1 METIADIPAV
11 AGRRRISTNSSPT
24 FVAAV
29 SHWLLGFLLLFSFS
43 STAAAAASPL
53 TKVVITFGSFN
64 ERETALFVAQD
75 QEFFTK
81 HQLDVKPVKV
91 SGPVALAAL
100 AGGDAQFYWGAATGA
115 TLGAVAAGM
124 DAVFV
129 GSLIHK
135 LEGTFVVSPA
145 IKNPT
150 DLRGTTIGIQSIGGG
165 IWMRTMLTLNHWG
178 LDPKRDNI
186 RFRIMGD
193 EAVLAQAIGSRL
205 IDGSYLGYTYAAL
218 LERQGFR
225 ILADLAKLGIP
236 YQNTA
241 LLGQRRFVYSSPD
254 IVERVLRA
262 LAETVSFILESRN
275 KAAVMKSLAKGLRL
289 PRPEDASE
297 GYERIINLYERRIY
311 PNVEGI
317 RSTIGLLGTTNESI
331 RRLKAED
338 LIDDRFV
345 KKLEQEGRF

>member
-1 METIADIPAV
+1 MAAV
-11 AGRRRISTNSSPT
+11 RCLAFGLFLLISINSS
-24 FVAAV
+24 VAE
-29 SHWLLGFLLLFSFS
+29 
-43 STAAAAASPL
+43 AASAPA
-53 TKVVITFGSFN
+53 TVVITFGSFS

-75 QEFFTK
+75 QGFFPK
-81 HQLDVKPVKV
+81 HQLDVKLVRV

-100 AGGDAQFYWGAATGA
+100 AGGDSQFYWGAATGA
-115 TLGAVAAGM
+115 TLGAIAAGL

-129 GSLIHK
+129 ASLIHK

-145 IKNPT
+145 IKSPM
-150 DLRGTTIGIQSIGGG
+150 DLRGMTIGVQSIGGG
-165 IWMRTMLTLNHWG
+165 IWMRTMLALSHWG

-186 RFRIMGD
+186 RFRIIGD
-193 EAVLAQAIGSRL
+193 EAVLAQAIAARM
-205 IDGSYLGYTYAAL
+205 IDGSYLGYTFGSL

-241 LLGQRRFVYSSPD
+241 LLGQRRFIHSSPD
-254 IVERVLRA
+254 LVERVLRA
-262 LAETVSFILESRN
+262 LVEAVGFVLEAAN
-275 KAAVMKSLAKGLRL
+275 KPLVMKSLAKGLRL
-289 PRPEDASE
+289 PRLEDASE
-297 GYERIINLYERRIY
+297 GYERVINLYERRIY

-317 RSTIGLLGTTNESI
+317 RSTIGLLGTTNENI

>member
-1 METIADIPAV
+1 MDTDLIS
-11 AGRRRISTNSSPT
+11 RRRISGISPLT
-24 FVAAV
+24 FMAAV
-29 SHWLLGFLLLFSFS
+29 RYWLLGFFLLFSFNS
-43 STAAAAASPL
+43 SVAEAASAL
-53 TKVVITFGSFN
+53 TKIVITFGSFS

-75 QEFFTK
+75 QELFAK
-81 HQLDVKPVKV
+81 NHLDVKLVKV
-91 SGPVALAAL
+91 SGPVALSAL
-100 AGGDAQFYWGAATGA
+100 ASGDSQFYWGAATGA
-115 TLGAVAAGM
+115 TLGAIAGGL

-129 GSLIHK
+129 ASLIHK

-145 IKNPT
+145 IKSPR
-150 DLRGTTIGIQSIGGG
+150 DLRGMTIGVQSIGGG
-165 IWMRTMLTLNHWG
+165 IWMRTMLALSHWG

-186 RFRIMGD
+186 RFRIIGD
-193 EAVLAQAIGSRL
+193 EAVLAQAIAARM
-205 IDGSYLGYTYAAL
+205 IDGSYLGYTFGAL

-254 IVERVLRA
+254 TVERVLRA
-262 LAETVSFILESRN
+262 FVETVSFILEPTN

-289 PRPEDASE
+289 PRLEDASE
-297 GYERIINLYERRIY
+297 GYERVINLYERRIY

-317 RSTIGLLGTTNESI
+317 RSTIGLLGTTNENI

-338 LIDDRFV
+338 LVDDGFV

>member
-1 METIADIPAV
+1 MGLYNRVRREVDKLKNQLVSLVV
-11 AGRRRISTNSSPT
+11 AFSYIFFLNPST
-24 FVAAV
+24 
-29 SHWLLGFLLLFSFS
+29 L
-43 STAAAAASPL
+43 AAASAAP
-53 TKVVITFGSFN
+53 TRVVITFGSFS

-75 QEFFTK
+75 QGFFAK
-81 HQLDVKPVKV
+81 HHLDVKHVKV
-91 SGPVALAAL
+91 SGPVALSAL
-100 AGGDAQFYWGAATGA
+100 AGGDSQFYWGAATGA
-115 TLGAVAAGM
+115 TLGAIAGGL

-129 GSLIHK
+129 ASLIHK

-145 IKNPT
+145 IKSPM
-150 DLRGTTIGIQSIGGG
+150 DLRGMTIGVQSIGGG
-165 IWMRTMLTLNHWG
+165 IWMRTMLALGHWG

-186 RFRIMGD
+186 RFRIIGD
-193 EAVLAQAIGSRL
+193 EAVLAQAVATQV
-205 IDGSYLGYTYAAL
+205 IDGCYLGYTFASI

-225 ILADLAKLGIP
+225 VLADLAKLGIP

-262 LAETVSFILESRN
+262 FVETVSFILEPTN

-289 PRPEDASE
+289 PRLEDASE
-297 GYERIINLYERRIY
+297 GYERVINLYERRIY

-317 RSTIGLLGTTNESI
+317 RTTIGLLGTTNENI

-338 LIDDRFV
+338 LIDDRFM
-345 KKLEQEGRF
+345 KKLEQEGGF

>member
-1 METIADIPAV
+1 MKNQLVSLVV
-11 AGRRRISTNSSPT
+11 AFSYIFFLSPST
-24 FVAAV
+24 
-29 SHWLLGFLLLFSFS
+29 L
-43 STAAAAASPL
+43 AAASAAP
-53 TKVVITFGSFN
+53 TRVVITFGSFS

-75 QEFFTK
+75 HGLFAK
-81 HQLDVKPVKV
+81 HHLDVKLVRV

-100 AGGDAQFYWGAATGA
+100 AGGDSQFYWGAATGA
-115 TLGAVAAGM
+115 TLGAIAAGL

-129 GSLIHK
+129 ASLIHK
-135 LEGTFVVSPA
+135 LEGTFVVNPA
-145 IKNPT
+145 IKSPM
-150 DLRGTTIGIQSIGGG
+150 DLRGMTVGVQSIGGG
-165 IWMRTMLTLNHWG
+165 IWMRTMLALNHWG

-186 RFRIMGD
+186 RLRIIGD
-193 EAVLAQAIGSRL
+193 EAALGQAITTRM
-205 IDGSYLGYTYAAL
+205 IDGSYQGYTFGAL

-225 ILADLAKLGIP
+225 ILVDLAKLGIP

-262 LAETVSFILESRN
+262 FVETVSFILESTN
-275 KAAVMKSLAKGLRL
+275 KAAVIKSLAKGLRL
-289 PRPEDASE
+289 PRLEDASE
-297 GYERIINLYERRIY
+297 GYDRVINLYERRIY

-317 RSTIGLLGTTNESI
+317 RSTIGLLGTTNENI

-345 KKLEQEGRF
+345 KKLEQEGGF

>member
-1 METIADIPAV
+1 METIADIPVV
-11 AGRRRISTNSSPT
+11 ACRREISSNSLPT
-24 FVAAV
+24 FVAAI
-29 SHWLLGFLLLFSFS
+29 SHVLLGFLFLLSFS
-43 STAAAAASPL
+43 SSAAAAASPL
-53 TKVVITFGSFN
+53 TKVIITFGSFN

-91 SGPVALAAL
+91 SGPVALSAL

-115 TLGAVAAGM
+115 TLGAVAAGL

-135 LEGTFVVSPA
+135 LEGTFVVAPA
-145 IKNPT
+145 IKSPAE
-150 DLRGTTIGIQSIGGG
+150 LKGTTVGVQSIGGG
-165 IWMRTMLTLNHWG
+165 IWMRTMLTLNHWR

-186 RFRIMGD
+186 SFRIIGD
-193 EAVLAQAIGSRL
+193 EAVLAQAVGSRM
-205 IDGSYLGYTYAAL
+205 IDGSYLGYTYSAV

-241 LLGQRRFVYSSPD
+241 LLAQRRFVNASPD
-254 IVERVLRA
+254 IVEKVLRA
-262 LAETVSFILESRN
+262 LAETVSFILEPRN

-297 GYERIINLYERRIY
+297 GYERIINLYERRIF

-317 RSTIGLLGTTNESI
+317 RSTIGLMGTTNESI

>member
-1 METIADIPAV
+1 MTAV
-11 AGRRRISTNSSPT
+11 R
-24 FVAAV
+24 F
-29 SHWLLGFLLLFSFS
+29 WLFGFFLFSSFNFS
-43 STAAAAASPL
+43 VAEAASAPA
-53 TKVVITFGSFN
+53 TVVITFGSFS
-64 ERETALFVAQD
+64 EREAALFVAQD
-75 QEFFTK
+75 QGFFPK
-81 HQLDVKPVKV
+81 HQLDVKLVRV

-100 AGGDAQFYWGAATGA
+100 AGGDSQFYWGAATGA
-115 TLGAVAAGM
+115 TLGAIAAGL

-129 GSLIHK
+129 ASLIHK

-145 IKNPT
+145 IKSPT
-150 DLRGTTIGIQSIGGG
+150 DLRGMTIGVQSIGGG
-165 IWMRTMLTLNHWG
+165 IWMRTMLALSHWG

-186 RFRIMGD
+186 RFRIIGD
-193 EAVLAQAIGSRL
+193 EAVLAQAIAARM
-205 IDGSYLGYTYAAL
+205 IDGSYLGYTFGSL

-241 LLGQRRFVYSSPD
+241 LLGQRRFIYSSPD

-262 LAETVSFILESRN
+262 LVEAVGFVLEAGN
-275 KAAVMKSLAKGLRL
+275 KPLVMKSLAKGLRL
-289 PRPEDASE
+289 PRLEDASE
-297 GYERIINLYERRIY
+297 GYERVINLYERRIY

-317 RSTIGLLGTTNESI
+317 RSTIGLLGTTNENI

>member
-1 METIADIPAV
+1 MNHVIGKRVPPA
-11 AGRRRISTNSSPT
+11 SM
-24 FVAAV
+24 AAV
-29 SHWLLGFLLLFSFS
+29 GYWLLGFFLLFSFNS
-43 STAAAAASPL
+43 SVAAAASPL
-53 TKVVITFGSFN
+53 TKVVITFGSFS

-75 QEFFTK
+75 QEFFVK
-81 HQLDVKPVKV
+81 HNLDVKLVKT

-100 AGGDAQFYWGAATGA
+100 AGGDSQFYWGAATGA
-115 TLGAVAAGM
+115 TLGAIAGGL

-129 GSLIHK
+129 SSLIHK
-135 LEGTFVVSPA
+135 LEGAFVVSPA
-145 IKNPT
+145 IKSPM
-150 DLRGTTIGIQSIGGG
+150 DLRGMTIGVQSIGGG
-165 IWMRTMLTLNHWG
+165 IWMRTMLALNHWG

-186 RFRIMGD
+186 RFRIIGD
-193 EAVLAQAIGSRL
+193 EAVLAQAIASRM
-205 IDGSYLGYTYAAL
+205 IDGSYLGYTYSSL

-254 IVERVLRA
+254 TVERVLRA
-262 LAETVSFILESRN
+262 FAETVSFVLEPTH

-289 PRPEDASE
+289 PRLEDASE

-317 RSTIGLLGTTNESI
+317 RSTIGLLGITNENI
-331 RRLKAED
+331 RRLKAEN
-338 LIDDRFV
+338 LVDDGFV